1 MHYWLDTIEYWLRK
15 GLEVTVTVFFL
26 FILCLT
32 VTLVVLRYG
41 FNSSLIWGSEAMNF
55 LFIYTTA
62 LGAAAA
68 ISNGTHIKISCL
80 KDMTKGNFRK
90 VMDFVGCL
98 LVCMVNAVM
107 GWFSLPWIASA
118 GAFESPVMRLPMWIV
133 QAIIPLGCGLACFFC
148 LLHMIRIV
156 VSDDLQ
162 GSDTTC

>member
-1 MHYWLDTIEYWLRK
+1 MHLLNSIESWLRK
-15 GLEVTVTVFFL
+15 GLETTITLFFV

-68 ISNGTHIKISCL
+68 VSNGSHIKISCI
-80 KDMTKGNFRK
+80 KNMAHGTVRKGIEFL
-90 VMDFVGCL
+90 GCL
-98 LVCMVNAVM
+98 LVCTVNAVM
-107 GWFSLPWIASA
+107 GWFSLPWIKSA
-118 GAFESPVMRLPMWIV
+118 GAFESPVMRMPMWVV
-133 QAIIPLGCGLACFFC
+133 QVVIPLGCGLACLFC

-156 VSDDLQ
+156 VSDDPE

>member
-1 MHYWLDTIEYWLRK
+1 MDVIDSIEQWLRK
-15 GLEVTVTVFFL
+15 GLEAVVTLFF
-26 FILCLT
+26 FCILCLT

-68 ISNGTHIKISCL
+68 ISNGSHIKISCL
-80 KDMTKGNFRK
+80 KNLATGRLRK
-90 VMDFVGCL
+90 CIEFLGCL
-98 LVCMVNAVM
+98 LVGTVNAVM

-118 GAFESPVMRLPMWIV
+118 GGFESPVMRLPMWIV
-133 QAIIPLGCGLACFFC
+133 QVVIPLGCGLACLFC

-156 VSDDLQ
+156 VSDDPE
-162 GSDTTC
+162 GSTTTC

>member
-1 MHYWLDTIEYWLRK
+1 MIWIDTIEYWLRK
-15 GLEVTVTVFFL
+15 GLEATITLFF
-26 FILCLT
+26 FCILCLT

-68 ISNGTHIKISCL
+68 ISNGSHIKISCL
-80 KDMTKGNFRK
+80 KNLATGNLRK
-90 VMDFVGCL
+90 SIEFLGCL
-98 LVCMVNAVM
+98 LVCTVNAVM

-118 GAFESPVMRLPMWIV
+118 GAFESPVMRMPMWVV
-133 QAIIPLGCGLACFFC
+133 QVVIPLGCSLACLFC

-156 VSDDLQ
+156 ISDDPE
-162 GSDTTC
+162 GSNTTC